1 MDNEFTRTLIYEQK
15 YSIPDLL
22 CDDIIEMF
30 EGEKENHSQG
40 LTLSGVK
47 PEIKNT
53 MDMNIPKNHSKWQKI
68 EKLLYKELS
77 KALEIYT
84 KQVKSVI
91 KEYDNIFS
99 NDMSVD
105 AFMIQKYIQQEGKY
119 IYHNDFSIDYES
131 RKHRIITF
139 VWYLNDVEDGGET
152 EFFGEYKIKPE
163 KGKLVLF
170 PATWCFP
177 HRGCMPISS
186 NKYIITNWFYT

>member
-30 EGEKENHSQG
+30 EGEKDKHSPG

-47 PEIKNT
+47 PHIKNT
-53 MDMNIPKNHSKWQKI
+53 MDMNIPKNDPKWQKI

-77 KALEIYT
+77 KAVEIYI
-84 KQVKSVI
+84 KQIRSVI
-91 KEYDNIFS
+91 TEYEVLDGE
-99 NDMSVD
+99 MSVD
-105 AFMIQKYIQQEGKY
+105 VFMIQKYIKQEGKY
-119 IYHNDFSIDYES
+119 IYHNDSNVDYES
-131 RKHRIITF
+131 HKYRIITF
-139 VWYLNDVEDGGET
+139 LWYLNDVEEGGET

-163 KGKLVLF
+163 RGKLVLF

-186 NKYIITNWFYT
+186 DKYIITNWFYT